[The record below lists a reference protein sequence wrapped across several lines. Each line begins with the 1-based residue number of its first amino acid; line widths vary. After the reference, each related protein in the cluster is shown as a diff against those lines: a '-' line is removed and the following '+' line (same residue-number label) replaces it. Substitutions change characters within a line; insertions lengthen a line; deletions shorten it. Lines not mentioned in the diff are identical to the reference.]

1 MAGYLVTSGER
12 PDVTE
17 IFPGTLDGLI
27 EAICRAQEV
36 SAACSPREV
45 IRDGRVIRRYED
57 GKWIAG
63 GTCDG

>member
-1 MAGYLVTSGER
+1 MAVYRVTGDER

-27 EAICRAQEV
+27 KAICRAREL

-45 IRDGRVIRRYED
+45 RKGTAVIRRYED
-57 GKWIAG
+57 GIWV
-63 GTCDG
+63 T